1 MSRIPALLFRRERN
15 GLICLRALIRL
26 VSIRRTK
33 QYDLQTGRSI
43 PPAIGRK
50 LLPYLFAF
58 LALPFA
64 QAAQPLTVQL
74 NWKHQFEFAA
84 FYAALEK
91 GYYRDAG
98 LDVTIKE
105 GGPGVDVVTEVVS
118 GNADFGV
125 GTSSLVIDRYEGK
138 NVVAVATLMQHSP
151 IALMARKTPSLRSV
165 HDLAGMPIAVDPHSR
180 DEIEAYLRAA
190 GLPPAQIKFVDQTDW
205 RLESLD
211 SGKEAAKV
219 VYVSNEPFWIQGKE
233 HDYLTF
239 TPRSAG
245 IDLFGNMLFASEN
258 TVRRHVEE
266 VRLFREATTA
276 GLAYALKNP
285 GEMVELILAKYNSQ
299 QKSREHLLFEAA
311 QITELTRPDIVE
323 PGHMSPG
330 RWRHVVDV
338 YARQN
343 KIPENFPLD
352 GFLYDDHK
360 PTVPQW
366 VWWVGLVILA
376 ALSMTSYLVARF
388 RALNFELHSEVA
400 ERLRAESELR
410 AREAQLRAN
419 FENTPN
425 VSLQWYDEQGRVTY
439 WNPASER
446 LFGWSQEEA
455 MGKTLDQLIYRPE
468 DASTFL
474 GFLSDI
480 ARTGESHGPYESRV
494 RNKAGEELWILST
507 TFGFPLGDGRLGFAC
522 MDVDITTQKQAQ
534 AELNHYNESLKQQVD
549 LRTSELLL
557 AKNQA
562 EAASQAKSTFLAN
575 MSHELRTPFHGILGT
590 IALARNRMQDPKG
603 LDCLDRAKAATKHLL
618 AVVNDILD
626 ISKIEAG
633 RMTIEPHDFQLETIF
648 GDLAHVVEHQ
658 LDQKQVALHFDL
670 PRDISGLWLSGDAVR
685 IAQVLINLVGNAVK
699 FTDHG
704 NVTISVR
711 ESGQV
716 PSGMDTRLRFE
727 IADTGIGIPPE
738 RQNAIF
744 DSFEQA
750 DNSLT
755 RRYGGTGLGLAISKR
770 LVEMMG
776 GEIGLHST
784 AGVGSTFWFTLPLAK
799 STRGDNKPSALIS
812 ERAEEKIKLKF
823 AGRRVLVVDDEP
835 INLEI
840 AKTCLEDA
848 GLAVDTAGD
857 GAEARD
863 LAACTCYAL
872 IVMDLQMPV
881 LNGLKATEEIRAGN
895 VNTDT
900 PIIALTANA
909 YAEDKT
915 ASLQAGMDD
924 FMSKPVDPAQLYE
937 KTLFW
942 LENADRDGPAK
953 RARLADA

>member
-1 MSRIPALLFRRERN
+1 MLLAS
-15 GLICLRALIRL
+15 L
-26 VSIRRTK
+26 RRTG
-33 QYDLQTGRSI
+33 QAAHSALALCRT
-43 PPAIGRK
+43 
-50 LLPYLFAF
+50 LLVGFCLA
-58 LALPFA
+58 LALPLA
-64 QAAQPLTVQL
+64 QAGQSITVQL

-84 FYAALEK
+84 FYTALEK
-91 GYYRDAG
+91 GYYSAAG
-98 LDVTIKE
+98 LDVSIKE
-105 GGPGVDVVTEVVS
+105 GGPGIDVVTEVVS
-118 GNADFGV
+118 GQADFGV
-125 GTSSLVIDRYEGK
+125 GTSSLVIDRYQGRE
-138 NVVAVATLMQHSP
+138 VVAVATLMQHSP

-165 HDLAGMPIAVDPHSR
+165 HDLAGLPIAVDPHSR

-190 GLPPAQIKFVDQTDW
+190 GVPPNQIKFVDQTDW
-205 RLESLD
+205 RLDSLD
-211 SGKEAAKV
+211 TGKEAAKV
-219 VYVSNEPFWIQGKE
+219 IYVSNEPFWIQGRE

-245 IDLFGNMLFASEN
+245 IDLFGNMLFAAEQ
-258 TVRRHVEE
+258 TVRQQADR

-276 GLAYALKNP
+276 GLAYALKHP
-285 GEMVELILAKYNSQ
+285 EEIVELILAKYNSQ
-299 QKSREHLLFEAA
+299 NKSKEHLLFEAA
-311 QITELTRPDIVE
+311 HIRELTRADIVE
-323 PGHMSPG
+323 PGYMSPG

-338 YARQN
+338 YAGQK
-343 KIPENFPLD
+343 KIPEDFSLD
-352 GFLYDDHK
+352 GFLYEDHK

-388 RALNFELHSEVA
+388 RALNFELQSEVA
-400 ERLRAESELR
+400 ERLRAEAELR

-455 MGKTLDQLIYRPE
+455 VGKTLDQLILSTE
-468 DASTFL
+468 DAATFL
-474 GFLSDI
+474 GCLTDI
-480 ARTGESHGPYESRV
+480 ARTGESYGPYESTL
-494 RNKAGEELWILST
+494 RNKAGEERWILST
-507 TFGFPLGDGRLGFAC
+507 IFGFPLGEDHVGFAC
-522 MDVDITTQKQAQ
+522 MDVDITAQKRAQ
-534 AELNHYNESLKQQVD
+534 SELNHYNESLKQQVD

-603 LDCLDRAKAATKHLL
+603 LDCLDRAKGATKHLL

-633 RMTIEPHDFQLETIF
+633 RMHIEQHDFQLATIF
-648 GDLAHVVEHQ
+648 ENLAHVVEHQ
-658 LDQKQVALHFDL
+658 LDQKEIALHLDL
-670 PRDISGLWLSGDAVR
+670 PGELSRVWFSGDSVR
-685 IAQVLINLVGNAVK
+685 LAQVLINLVGNAVK

-704 NVTISVR
+704 SVR
-711 ESGQV
+711 LSV
-716 PSGMDTRLRFE
+716 TKRSPARLGMDTRLHFE
-727 IADTGIGIPPE
+727 IADTGIGIAPE
-738 RQNAIF
+738 RQQAIF

-770 LVEMMG
+770 LVDMMG
-776 GEIGLHST
+776 GEIGLRST
-784 AGVGSTFWFTLPLAK
+784 AGLGSTFWFTLPLAK
-799 STRGDNKPSALIS
+799 SVKGDHPASAPIS
-812 ERAEEKIKLKF
+812 ESAEDAIQLKF

-835 INLEI
+835 VNLEI

-848 GLAVDTAGD
+848 GLAVDTASD
-857 GAEARD
+857 GGQARD
-863 LAACTCYAL
+863 LAARSRYAL
-872 IVMDLQMPV
+872 ILMDLQMPV
-881 LNGLKATEEIRAGN
+881 LNGLKATQAIRADT
-895 VNTDT
+895 VNAGT

-909 YAEDKT
+909 YAEDKV
-915 ASLQAGMDD
+915 ASMQAGMND

-942 LENADRDGPAK
+942 LE
-953 RARLADA
+953 RANLGGDSAQSTRSSDA